1 MLFQVGIFSCCK
13 GRWVRY
19 AWIYDIINFV
29 KKKKREKKFQISKD
43 EWLVIGSIFFAA
55 LVLISILPKIMNST
69 WFTSLAPPFQ
79 YLAFNLGFILL
90 TIVMFGIPTT
100 FFLKQ
105 KIYFWTML
113 RGGIGSWLIF
123 SFMLDLWQPPFT
135 FGVSGKQIILD
146 SGTLV
151 GTSVDCMLG
160 WMYMHILPF
169 QIQGVF
175 LILPVIGKISLLF
188 MMIYFF
194 TPIISV
200 IVAAFLFKPGIL
212 IDFFEDKSD

>member
-1 MLFQVGIFSCCK
+1 MKSKQK
-13 GRWVRY
+13 
-19 AWIYDIINFV
+19 
-29 KKKKREKKFQISKD
+29 EKKFQISKD
-43 EWLVIGSIFFAA
+43 EWLVIGSIFCAA
-55 LVLISILPKIMNST
+55 LMLISILPRTMNST
-69 WFTSLAPPFQ
+69 WFTSLVPPFQ
-79 YLAFNLGFILL
+79 YFVFNLGFILL
-90 TIVMFGIPTT
+90 TIVMFGIPMT

-105 KIYFWTML
+105 KIHFWTML

-123 SFMLDLWQPPFT
+123 SFMLDLWQPPFA
-135 FGVSGKQIILD
+135 FGVSGKQIISD

-160 WMYMHILPF
+160 WLYIHTIPFHIQDIFLNLP
-169 QIQGVF
+169 I
-175 LILPVIGKISLLF
+175 IGRISLLF

-212 IDFFEDKSD
+212 IDFFRDKSR

>member
-1 MLFQVGIFSCCK
+1 MKNKQK
-13 GRWVRY
+13 
-19 AWIYDIINFV
+19 
-29 KKKKREKKFQISKD
+29 EKKFQISKD
-43 EWLVIGSIFFAA
+43 EWLVIGAIFFAA
-55 LVLISILPKIMNST
+55 LTLIFILPKMMDSI
-69 WFTSLAPPFQ
+69 WFTSLVPPFQ

-105 KIYFWTML
+105 KINFWMML

-123 SFMLDLWQPPFT
+123 SFMLDLWQPPFA
-135 FGVSGKQIILD
+135 FSVSGRQIISD

-160 WMYMHILPF
+160 WIYIHILPF
-169 QIQGVF
+169 QIQDIF
-175 LILPVIGKISLLF
+175 LNLPIIGKISLLF

-200 IVAAFLFKPGIL
+200 TVAAFLFKPGIL
-212 IDFFEDKSD
+212 IDFFKDKSD